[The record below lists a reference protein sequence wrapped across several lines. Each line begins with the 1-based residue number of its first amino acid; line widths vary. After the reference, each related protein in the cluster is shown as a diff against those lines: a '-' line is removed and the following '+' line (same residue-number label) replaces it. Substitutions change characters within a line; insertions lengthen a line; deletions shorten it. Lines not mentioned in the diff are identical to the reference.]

1 MFPLAPLQ
9 PFRRLDKLS
18 PKFPDQLANL
28 LNGKKYR
35 ICLTKL
41 QDDDASWLVGFLDDV
56 RF

>member
-35 ICLTKL
+35 NCLAKL
-41 QDDDASWLVGFLDDV
+41 QDDDALWLVGFLDDV
-56 RF
+56 RL